1 MGRFVTRIAPTPS
14 GYLHPGNAANFL
26 LVRRL
31 ADSIGASVALRIDDF
46 DVERARPEYLDDIFE
61 ALDWL
66 GIGWDVGPTDAAD
79 FTANYAMATQVDRLE
94 DECDRLIATGHTFVC
109 RCSRSDL
116 ARAGSRR
123 CVNDCVEDDL
133 ELVTG
138 ETALRLYVPDGTVVR
153 VGDVDIDV
161 AETAGDPVMW
171 RRDGLPAY
179 HLASVVADRNLGV
192 THVVRGADLMES
204 TALHLHLAP
213 LLGADALRDAN
224 WLHHALLMAD
234 DGEKL
239 SKSTNASGE
248 PIPRTADMRDRIH
261 ALADELGAPLGIAD
275 STLAN

>member
-26 LVRRL
+26 LVRWL
-31 ADSIGASVALRIDDF
+31 ADAVGADVALRIDDF
-46 DVERARPEYLDDIFE
+46 DVERARPEYLDDIFGV
-61 ALDWL
+61 LDWL
-66 GIGWDVGPTDAAD
+66 GIGWDLGPTDADD

-138 ETALRLYVPDGTVVR
+138 QTALRLYVPDGTVVS
-153 VGDVDIDV
+153 VGGFEVDV
-161 AETAGDPVMW
+161 AVTAGDPVMW

-179 HLASVVADRNLGV
+179 HLASVVADRDLGV
-192 THVVRGADLMES
+192 THIVRGADLVES
-204 TALHLHLAP
+204 TALQMHLAP
-213 LLGADALRDAN
+213 LLGADALLDAA
-224 WLHHALLMAD
+224 WLHHALLTDAG
-234 DGEKL
+234 GEKL

-248 PIPRTADMRDRIH
+248 PMARTPDMHDRIH
-261 ALADELGAPLGIAD
+261 ALANELGTPIGITGNR
-275 STLAN
+275 SN